1 MSVILCTAGYDHTIR
16 FWEALSG
23 ICSRTIQHPDSQVN
37 RLCISPDKRFLA
49 AAGHHSVKLYDIK
62 STNPNALL
70 TFEGHTGNVTGVAF
84 HCEGK
89 WMVTSSEDGT
99 VKIWDTRTGTIQR
112 SYSHGSPVNDVVIH
126 PNQGEIISCDRAGSV
141 RIWDLAENNC
151 SHEMIPQ
158 EDVSVSSVTVASD
171 GSLLCAANNE
181 GNVIVWHLIQSYDRT
196 QLLPVTQFSA
206 HQNHITRIL
215 LSPDVKKLATCSADH
230 TAKIWEVVNIEPRL
244 DEEAKPFPLE
254 ATLTAHQRWVWDCAF
269 SADSAYLVTA
279 CSDHYARLWEV
290 SGQQIIRQYNGHH
303 RGAVCVALNDYSETR

>member
-1 MSVILCTAGYDHTIR
+1 MG
-16 FWEALSG
+16 
-23 ICSRTIQHPDSQVN
+23 
-37 RLCISPDKRFLA
+37 
-49 AAGHHSVKLYDIK
+49 
-62 STNPNALL
+62 
-70 TFEGHTGNVTGVAF
+70 
-84 HCEGK
+84 
-89 WMVTSSEDGT
+89 
-99 VKIWDTRTGTIQR
+99 
-112 SYSHGSPVNDVVIH
+112 
-126 PNQGEIISCDRAGSV
+126 
-141 RIWDLAENNC
+141 
-151 SHEMIPQ
+151 
-158 EDVSVSSVTVASD
+158 
-171 GSLLCAANNE
+171 
-181 GNVIVWHLIQSYDRT
+181 HLIQSYDRT